1 MVNIYYKNDQVK
13 IEQTPLKDSFILTP
27 TIYNDERGSFHETF
41 NDILFKKVS
50 GQKVN
55 FVQDN
60 QSTSSFGALRGM
72 HYQVGKM
79 AQAKLVR
86 VIQGRIL
93 DIVVDMRKESET
105 FGKHFSVILD
115 DITKKQLFVPRG
127 FAHGFITLSPTSK
140 FAYKCDNFYDKASE
154 RGIIY
159 NDATLQL
166 DWHLPNDK
174 LIISTTISKILPCIT
189 LTSFA

>member
-1 MVNIYYKNDQVK
+1 VK

-27 TIYNDERGSFHETF
+27 TIFNDERGSFHETF

-60 QSTSSFGALRGM
+60 QSTSSFGVLRGL
-72 HYQVGKM
+72 HYQLGKM

-86 VIQGRIL
+86 AVEGRIL
-93 DIVVDMRKESET
+93 DVVVDMRKESET

-115 DITKKQLFVPRG
+115 DISKKQLFITRG

-140 FAYKCDNFYDKASE
+140 FAYKCDNFYDKNSE
-154 RGIIY
+154 QGIIY

-174 LIISTTISKILPCIT
+174 LIISEKDLKLP
-189 LTSFA
+189 SFLEAIAK

>member
-27 TIYNDERGSFHETF
+27 TIFNDERGSFHETF
-41 NDILFKKVS
+41 NDILFKKVT

-60 QSTSSFGALRGM
+60 QSTSSFGVLRGM

-93 DIVVDMRKESET
+93 DIVVDMRNESET

-159 NDATLQL
+159 NDATLQM

-174 LIISTTISKILPCIT
+174 LIISDKDLKLP
-189 LTSFA
+189 SFLEAIAE

>member
-27 TIYNDERGSFHETF
+27 TIFNDERGSFHETF

-86 VIQGRIL
+86 AIEGRIL

-174 LIISTTISKILPCIT
+174 LIISDKDLKLP
-189 LTSFA
+189 SFLEAIAE

>member
-60 QSTSSFGALRGM
+60 QSTSSFGVLRGM

-86 VIQGRIL
+86 AIEGRIL
-93 DIVVDMRKESET
+93 DVVVDMRKESET

-115 DITKKQLFVPRG
+115 DISKKQLFVPRG

-174 LIISTTISKILPCIT
+174 LIISDKDLKLP
-189 LTSFA
+189 SFLEAIAE

>member
-1 MVNIYYKNDQVK
+1 VK

-27 TIYNDERGSFHETF
+27 TIFNDERGSFHETF

-60 QSTSSFGALRGM
+60 QSTSSFGVLRGL
-72 HYQVGKM
+72 HYQLGKM

-86 VIQGRIL
+86 AIEGRIL

-105 FGKHFSVILD
+105 FGKHFSVI
-115 DITKKQLFVPRG
+115 
-127 FAHGFITLSPTSK
+127 
-140 FAYKCDNFYDKASE
+140 
-154 RGIIY
+154 
-159 NDATLQL
+159 
-166 DWHLPNDK
+166 
-174 LIISTTISKILPCIT
+174 
-189 LTSFA
+189 

>member
-1 MVNIYYKNDQVK
+1 MK

-27 TIYNDERGSFHETF
+27 TIFNDERGSFHETF

-60 QSTSSFGALRGM
+60 QSTSSFGVLRGL
-72 HYQVGKM
+72 HYQLGKM

-86 VIQGRIL
+86 AVEGRIL
-93 DIVVDMRKESET
+93 DVVVDMRKESET
-105 FGKHFSVILD
+105 FGRHFSVILD
-115 DITKKQLFVPRG
+115 DISKKQLFVPRG

-140 FAYKCDNFYDKASE
+140 FAYKCDNFYNKESE
-154 RGIIY
+154 QGLRYDDPSLAIDWRLPANEFIVSEK
-159 NDATLQL
+159 DLVLPTLS
-166 DWHLPNDK
+166 
-174 LIISTTISKILPCIT
+174 IRSI
-189 LTSFA
+189 

>member
-13 IEQTPLKDSFILTP
+13 IEQSPLKDSFILTP
-27 TIYNDERGSFHETF
+27 TIFNDERGSFHETF

-86 VIQGRIL
+86 AIEGRVL

-174 LIISTTISKILPCIT
+174 LIISDKDLKLP
-189 LTSFA
+189 SFLEAIAE

>member
-174 LIISTTISKILPCIT
+174 LIISDKDLKLP
-189 LTSFA
+189 SFLEAIAE

>member
-27 TIYNDERGSFHETF
+27 TIFNDERGSFHETF

-60 QSTSSFGALRGM
+60 QSTSSFGVLRGL
-72 HYQVGKM
+72 HYQLGKM

-86 VIQGRIL
+86 AIEGRIL

-174 LIISTTISKILPCIT
+174 LIISEKDLKLP
-189 LTSFA
+189 SFLEAIAK

>member
-27 TIYNDERGSFHETF
+27 TIFNDERGSFHETF

-174 LIISTTISKILPCIT
+174 LIISDKDLKLP
-189 LTSFA
+189 SFLEAIAK

>member
-27 TIYNDERGSFHETF
+27 TIFNDERGSFHETF

-115 DITKKQLFVPRG
+115 DISKKQLFIPRG

-140 FAYKCDNFYDKASE
+140 FAYKCDNFYDKYSE
-154 RGIIY
+154 QGIIY

-174 LIISTTISKILPCIT
+174 LIISEKDLKLP
-189 LTSFA
+189 SFLEAIAK

>member
-27 TIYNDERGSFHETF
+27 TIFNDERGSFHETF

-115 DITKKQLFVPRG
+115 DISKKQLFIPRG
-127 FAHGFITLSPTSK
+127 LAHGFITLSPTSK
-140 FAYKCDNFYDKASE
+140 FAYKCDNFYDKNSE

-174 LIISTTISKILPCIT
+174 FIISEKDLKLP
-189 LTSFA
+189 SFLEAIAK

>member
-27 TIYNDERGSFHETF
+27 TIFNDERGSFHETF

-86 VIQGRIL
+86 AIEGRIL
-93 DIVVDMRKESET
+93 DVVVDMRKESET

-115 DITKKQLFVPRG
+115 DISKKQLFVPRG

-174 LIISTTISKILPCIT
+174 LIISDKDLKLP
-189 LTSFA
+189 SFLEAIAE

>member
-1 MVNIYYKNDQVK
+1 MK
-13 IEQTPLKDSFILTP
+13 IEYTPLKDCFVITP
-27 TIYNDERGSFHETF
+27 TIFKDERGTFYETY
-41 NDILFKKVS
+41 NENLFKKVT
-50 GQKVN
+50 GQDVN

-60 QSTSSFGALRGM
+60 QSTSCYGVLRGL

-86 VIQGRIL
+86 AVEGSIL
-93 DIVVDMRKESET
+93 DIVVDIRKDSET
-105 FGKHFSVILD
+105 FGKYFSIVLD
-115 DITKKQLFVPRG
+115 DVTQQQLFVPRG

-140 FAYKCDNFYDKASE
+140 FIYKCDNFYDKASE

-174 LIISTTISKILPCIT
+174 LIISDKDLKLP
-189 LTSFA
+189 SFLEAIAE

>member
-27 TIYNDERGSFHETF
+27 TIFNDERGSFHETF

-60 QSTSSFGALRGM
+60 QSTSSFGVLRGL
-72 HYQVGKM
+72 HYQLGKM

-86 VIQGRIL
+86 AIEGRIL

-174 LIISTTISKILPCIT
+174 LIISDKDLKLP
-189 LTSFA
+189 SFLEAIAE

>member
-27 TIYNDERGSFHETF
+27 TIFNDERGSFHETF

-60 QSTSSFGALRGM
+60 QSTSSFGVLRGL
-72 HYQVGKM
+72 HYQLGKM

-86 VIQGRIL
+86 AIEGRIL

-115 DITKKQLFVPRG
+115 DISKKQLFVPRG

-174 LIISTTISKILPCIT
+174 LIISDKDLKLP
-189 LTSFA
+189 SFLEAIAE

>member
-86 VIQGRIL
+86 AIEGRVL

-174 LIISTTISKILPCIT
+174 LIISDKDLKLP
-189 LTSFA
+189 SFLEAIAE

>member
-86 VIQGRIL
+86 AIEGRVL

-105 FGKHFSVILD
+105 FGRHFSVILD
-115 DITKKQLFVPRG
+115 DISKKQLFVPRG

-174 LIISTTISKILPCIT
+174 LIISDKDLKLP
-189 LTSFA
+189 SFLEAIAE

>member
-27 TIYNDERGSFHETF
+27 TIFNDERGSFHETF

-60 QSTSSFGALRGM
+60 QSTSSFGVLRGM

-86 VIQGRIL
+86 AIEGRIL
-93 DIVVDMRKESET
+93 DVVVDMRKESET

-115 DITKKQLFVPRG
+115 DISKKQLFVPRG

-174 LIISTTISKILPCIT
+174 LIISDKDLKLP
-189 LTSFA
+189 SFLEAIAE